1 MSKKQTIH
9 INGSDIVILKQKTD
23 DYISLTDMAKY
34 KNAEATGIVIS
45 HWLSTRYSLDYL
57 GIFERLNN
65 PDFNVTEFGNIR
77 NEAGSNGFVLT
88 VKQWVERTGAIGII
102 STPGRY
108 GGTYAHR
115 DIALEFASWLSA
127 ELKYYMVRELQRLKA
142 DENDRLQLNWTLQR
156 TLSKINYRIH
166 TDAIKDVLLPPE
178 VTREQANFKYAS
190 EADLLN
196 VALFGKTAREWR
208 DTHPEDKGNIR
219 DNATLE
225 QLVVLSNLESIN
237 SVLIRQGIST
247 SVRLTQLNQIART
260 QMQSLLDNAAMK
272 QLRELP
278 GVDGLPQLPDL
289 PRSGR

>member
-1 MSKKQTIH
+1 MP
-9 INGSDIVILKQKTD
+9 GS
-23 DYISLTDMAKY
+23 
-34 KNAEATGIVIS
+34 TGPVPVPHTLAVHPICTR
-45 HWLSTRYSLDYL
+45 LSWNIRTSQQPRFY
-57 GIFERLNN
+57 
-65 PDFNVTEFGNIR
+65 VTEFGNIR

-278 GVDGLPQLPDL
+278 GVDGLPQLPD
-289 PRSGR
+289 

>member
-1 MSKKQTIH
+1 MAKKQTIH
-9 INGSDIVILKQKTD
+9 INGSDIVVLKEKAD

-45 HWLSTRYSLDYL
+45 HWLSTRYALDYL

-142 DENDRLQLNWTLQR
+142 DENDRLQLGWTLQR

-166 TDAIKDVLLPPE
+166 TDAIKDILLPPE
-178 VTREQANFKYAS
+178 VTRERANFKYAS

-196 VALFGKTAREWR
+196 VALFGQTAREWR
-208 DTHPEDKGNIR
+208 DAHPDDKGNIR
-219 DNATLE
+219 DFATLE

-237 SVLIRQGIST
+237 SVLIRQGLSAPE
-247 SVRLTQLNQIART
+247 RLQQLNQIART

-278 GVDGLPQLPDL
+278 GAEDLLQLPD
-289 PRSGR
+289 

>member
-1 MSKKQTIH
+1 
-9 INGSDIVILKQKTD
+9 
-23 DYISLTDMAKY
+23 MAKY

-45 HWLSTRYSLDYL
+45 HWLSTRYALDYL

-65 PDFNVTEFGNIR
+65 PNFNVTEFGNIR
-77 NEAGSNGFVLT
+77 SEAGSNGFVLT

-142 DENDRLQLNWTLQR
+142 DENDRHQLTWTLQR

-178 VTREQANFKYAS
+178 VTRERANFKYAS

-196 VALFGKTAREWR
+196 VALFGQTAREWR
-208 DTHPEDKGNIR
+208 EVHPEDKGNIR
-219 DNATLE
+219 DHATLE

-237 SVLIRQGIST
+237 SVLIRQGISAPE
-247 SVRLTQLNQIART
+247 RLQQLNQIART

-278 GVDGLPQLPDL
+278 GGEDLPQLPE
-289 PRSGR
+289 

>member
-1 MSKKQTIH
+1 
-9 INGSDIVILKQKTD
+9 
-23 DYISLTDMAKY
+23 
-34 KNAEATGIVIS
+34 
-45 HWLSTRYSLDYL
+45 
-57 GIFERLNN
+57 
-65 PDFNVTEFGNIR
+65 
-77 NEAGSNGFVLT
+77 
-88 VKQWVERTGAIGII
+88 
-102 STPGRY
+102 
-108 GGTYAHR
+108 
-115 DIALEFASWLSA
+115 
-127 ELKYYMVRELQRLKA
+127 MVRELQRLKA

-278 GVDGLPQLPDL
+278 GVDGLPQLPD
-289 PRSGR
+289 

>member
-1 MSKKQTIH
+1 MAKKQTIH
-9 INGSDIVILKQKTD
+9 INGSDIIVLKQKTD

-45 HWLSTRYSLDYL
+45 HWLSTRYALDYL

-65 PDFNVTEFGNIR
+65 PNFNVTEFGNIR
-77 NEAGSNGFVLT
+77 AEAGSNGFVLT

-127 ELKYYMVRELQRLKA
+127 ELKYYMVRELQRLKD
-142 DENDRLQLNWTLQR
+142 DENERLQLNWTLQR

-178 VTREQANFKYAS
+178 VTRERANFKYAS

-196 VALFGKTAREWR
+196 VALFGQTAREWR

-237 SVLIRQGIST
+237 SVLIRQGLT
-247 SVRLTQLNQIART
+247 APERLQHLNQIART

-272 QLRELP
+272 QLREMP
-278 GVDGLPQLPDL
+278 GADDLPQLL
-289 PRSGR
+289 E

>member
-1 MSKKQTIH
+1 MAKKQTIH
-9 INGSDIVILKQKTD
+9 INGSDIVVLKEKTD

-45 HWLSTRYSLDYL
+45 HWLSTRYALDYL

-142 DENDRLQLNWTLQR
+142 DENDRLQLGWTLQR

-178 VTREQANFKYAS
+178 VTRERANFKYAS

-196 VALFGKTAREWR
+196 VALFGQTAREWR
-208 DTHPEDKGNIR
+208 DAHPDDKGNIR
-219 DNATLE
+219 DFATLE

-237 SVLIRQGIST
+237 SVLIHQGLSAPE
-247 SVRLTQLNQIART
+247 RLQQLNQTART

-278 GVDGLPQLPDL
+278 GAEDLPQLPD
-289 PRSGR
+289 

>member
-1 MSKKQTIH
+1 MAKKQTIH
-9 INGSDIVILKQKTD
+9 INGSDIVVLKEKAD

-45 HWLSTRYSLDYL
+45 HWLSTRYALDYL

-142 DENDRLQLNWTLQR
+142 DENDRLQLGWTLQR

-166 TDAIKDVLLPPE
+166 TDAIKDILLPPE
-178 VTREQANFKYAS
+178 VTRERANFKYAS

-196 VALFGKTAREWR
+196 VALFGQTAREWR
-208 DTHPEDKGNIR
+208 DAHPDDKGNIR
-219 DNATLE
+219 DFATLE

-237 SVLIRQGIST
+237 SVLIRQGLSAPE
-247 SVRLTQLNQIART
+247 RLQQLNQIART

-278 GVDGLPQLPDL
+278 GAEDLPQLPD
-289 PRSGR
+289 

>member
-45 HWLSTRYSLDYL
+45 HWLSTRYALDYL

-127 ELKYYMVRELQRLKA
+127 ELKYYMVRELQRLKT

-278 GVDGLPQLPDL
+278 GVDGLPQLPD
-289 PRSGR
+289 

>member
-1 MSKKQTIH
+1 MAKKQTIH
-9 INGSDIVILKQKTD
+9 INGSDIIVLKQQAE

-34 KNAEATGIVIS
+34 KNAEATGVVIS
-45 HWLSTRYSLDYL
+45 HWLSTRYALDYL

-65 PDFNVTEFGNIR
+65 PNFNVTEFSNIR
-77 NEAGSNGFVLT
+77 SEAGSNGFVLT
-88 VKQWVERTGAIGII
+88 VKQWVERTNAIGII

-178 VTREQANFKYAS
+178 VTRERANFKYAS

-196 VALFGKTAREWR
+196 VALFGQTAREWR
-208 DTHPEDKGNIR
+208 DAHPHDKGNIR

-237 SVLIRQGIST
+237 SVLIRQGISA
-247 SVRLTQLNQIART
+247 SDRLTQLNQTART
-260 QMQSLLDNAAMK
+260 QMQSLLDNAAMQ
-272 QLRELP
+272 QLRSLP
-278 GVDGLPQLPDL
+278 GAEDLPQLPE
-289 PRSGR
+289 

>member
-1 MSKKQTIH
+1 MAKKQTIH
-9 INGSDIVILKQKTD
+9 INGSDIVVLKEKTD

-45 HWLSTRYSLDYL
+45 HWLSTRYALDYL

-88 VKQWVERTGAIGII
+88 VKQWVKRTGAIGII

-142 DENDRLQLNWTLQR
+142 DENDRLQLGWTLQR

-178 VTREQANFKYAS
+178 VTRERANFKYAS

-196 VALFGKTAREWR
+196 VALFGQTAREWR
-208 DTHPEDKGNIR
+208 DAHPDDKGNIR
-219 DNATLE
+219 DFATLE

-237 SVLIRQGIST
+237 SVLIRQGLSAPE
-247 SVRLTQLNQIART
+247 RLQQLNQIART

-278 GVDGLPQLPDL
+278 GAEDLPQLPD
-289 PRSGR
+289 

>member
-1 MSKKQTIH
+1 MAKKQTIH
-9 INGSDIVILKQKTD
+9 INGSDIIVLKQKTD

-45 HWLSTRYSLDYL
+45 HWLSTRYALDYL

-65 PDFNVTEFGNIR
+65 PNFNVTEFGNIR
-77 NEAGSNGFVLT
+77 AEAGSNGFVLT

-127 ELKYYMVRELQRLKA
+127 ELKYYMVRELQRLKD
-142 DENDRLQLNWTLQR
+142 DENERLQLNWTLQR

-178 VTREQANFKYAS
+178 VTRERANFKYAS

-196 VALFGKTAREWR
+196 VALFGQTAREWR

-237 SVLIRQGIST
+237 SVLIRQGLT
-247 SVRLTQLNQIART
+247 APERLQHLNQIART

-278 GVDGLPQLPDL
+278 GADDLPQLFE
-289 PRSGR
+289 

>member
-1 MSKKQTIH
+1 MAKKQTLH
-9 INGSDIVILKQKTD
+9 INGSDIVVLKEKAD

-45 HWLSTRYSLDYL
+45 HWLSTRYALDYL

-115 DIALEFASWLSA
+115 DIAL
-127 ELKYYMVRELQRLKA
+127 
-142 DENDRLQLNWTLQR
+142 
-156 TLSKINYRIH
+156 
-166 TDAIKDVLLPPE
+166 
-178 VTREQANFKYAS
+178 
-190 EADLLN
+190 
-196 VALFGKTAREWR
+196 
-208 DTHPEDKGNIR
+208 
-219 DNATLE
+219 
-225 QLVVLSNLESIN
+225 
-237 SVLIRQGIST
+237 
-247 SVRLTQLNQIART
+247 
-260 QMQSLLDNAAMK
+260 MK

-278 GVDGLPQLPDL
+278 GAEDLPQLPD
-289 PRSGR
+289 

>member
-1 MSKKQTIH
+1 MAKKQTIH
-9 INGSDIVILKQKTD
+9 INGSDIVVLKQNTD

-45 HWLSTRYSLDYL
+45 HWLSTRYALDYL

-65 PDFNVTEFGNIR
+65 PNFNVTEFGNIR
-77 NEAGSNGFVLT
+77 SEAGSNGFVLT

-142 DENDRLQLNWTLQR
+142 DENDRHQLTWTLQR

-178 VTREQANFKYAS
+178 VTRERANFKYAS

-196 VALFGKTAREWR
+196 VALFGQTAREWR
-208 DTHPEDKGNIR
+208 EVHPEDKGNIR
-219 DNATLE
+219 DHATLE

-237 SVLIRQGIST
+237 SVLIRQGISAPE
-247 SVRLTQLNQIART
+247 RLQQLNQIART

-278 GVDGLPQLPDL
+278 GAEDLPQLPE
-289 PRSGR
+289 

>member
-1 MSKKQTIH
+1 MARKQTIH
-9 INGSDIVILKQKTD
+9 INGSDIIVLKQKAD

-45 HWLSTRYSLDYL
+45 HWLSTRYALDYL

-65 PDFNVTEFGNIR
+65 PNFNVTEFGNIR
-77 NEAGSNGFVLT
+77 AEAGSNGFVLT
-88 VKQWVERTGAIGII
+88 VKQWVERTNAIGII

-142 DENDRLQLNWTLQR
+142 DENERLQLSWTLQR

-166 TDAIKDVLLPPE
+166 TDAIKEVLLPPE
-178 VTREQANFKYAS
+178 VTHERANFKYAS

-196 VALFGKTAREWR
+196 VALFGQTAREWR

-237 SVLIRQGIST
+237 SVLIRQGLTASE
-247 SVRLTQLNQIART
+247 RLQHLNKIART

-278 GVDGLPQLPDL
+278 GADDLPQLI
-289 PRSGR
+289 

>member
-1 MSKKQTIH
+1 MAKKQTIH
-9 INGSDIVILKQKTD
+9 INGSDIIVLKQKTD

-45 HWLSTRYSLDYL
+45 HWLSTRYALDYL

-65 PDFNVTEFGNIR
+65 PNFNVTEFGNIR
-77 NEAGSNGFVLT
+77 AEAGSNGFVLT

-127 ELKYYMVRELQRLKA
+127 ELKYYMVRELQRLKD
-142 DENDRLQLNWTLQR
+142 DENERLQLNWTLQR

-178 VTREQANFKYAS
+178 VTRERANFKYAS

-196 VALFGKTAREWR
+196 VALFGQTAREWR

-237 SVLIRQGIST
+237 SVLIRQGLT
-247 SVRLTQLNQIART
+247 APERLQHLNQTART

-278 GVDGLPQLPDL
+278 GADDLPQLL
-289 PRSGR
+289 E

>member
-1 MSKKQTIH
+1 MAKKQTIH
-9 INGSDIVILKQKTD
+9 INGSDIVVLKQNTD

-45 HWLSTRYSLDYL
+45 HWLSTRYALDYL

-65 PDFNVTEFGNIR
+65 PNFNVTEFGNIR

-278 GVDGLPQLPDL
+278 GVDGLPQLPD
-289 PRSGR
+289 

>member
-1 MSKKQTIH
+1 MAKKQTIH
-9 INGSDIVILKQKTD
+9 INGSDIIVLKQKTD

-45 HWLSTRYSLDYL
+45 HWLSTRYALDYL

-65 PDFNVTEFGNIR
+65 PNFNVTEFGNIR
-77 NEAGSNGFVLT
+77 AEAGSNGFVLT

-127 ELKYYMVRELQRLKA
+127 ELKYYMVRELQRLKD
-142 DENDRLQLNWTLQR
+142 DENERLQLNWTLQR

-178 VTREQANFKYAS
+178 VTRERANFKYAS

-196 VALFGKTAREWR
+196 VALFGQTAREWR

-237 SVLIRQGIST
+237 SVLIRQGLSAPE
-247 SVRLTQLNQIART
+247 RLQHLNQIART

-278 GVDGLPQLPDL
+278 GADDLPQLL
-289 PRSGR
+289 E

>member
-1 MSKKQTIH
+1 MAKKQTIR
-9 INGSDIVILKQKTD
+9 INGSDIIVLKQKTD

-45 HWLSTRYSLDYL
+45 HWLSTRYALDYL

-65 PDFNVTEFGNIR
+65 PNFNVTEFGNIR
-77 NEAGSNGFVLT
+77 AEAGSNGFVLT

-142 DENDRLQLNWTLQR
+142 DENERLQLNWTLQR

-178 VTREQANFKYAS
+178 VTRERANFKYAS

-196 VALFGKTAREWR
+196 VALFGQTAREWR

-237 SVLIRQGIST
+237 SVLIRQGLT
-247 SVRLTQLNQIART
+247 APERLQHLNQIART

-278 GVDGLPQLPDL
+278 GADDLPQLL
-289 PRSGR
+289 E

>member
-1 MSKKQTIH
+1 MAKKQTIH
-9 INGSDIVILKQKTD
+9 INGSDIVVLKEKTD

-45 HWLSTRYSLDYL
+45 HWLSTRYALDYL

-142 DENDRLQLNWTLQR
+142 DENDRLQLGWTLQR

-166 TDAIKDVLLPPE
+166 TDAIKDILLPPE
-178 VTREQANFKYAS
+178 VTRERANFKYAS

-196 VALFGKTAREWR
+196 VALFGQTAREWR
-208 DTHPEDKGNIR
+208 DAHPDDKGNIR
-219 DNATLE
+219 DFATLE

-237 SVLIRQGIST
+237 SVLIRQGLSAPE
-247 SVRLTQLNQIART
+247 RLQQLNQIART

-278 GVDGLPQLPDL
+278 GAEDLPQLPD
-289 PRSGR
+289 

>member
-45 HWLSTRYSLDYL
+45 HWLSTRYALDYL

-260 QMQSLLDNAAMK
+260 QMRSLLDNAAMK

-278 GVDGLPQLPDL
+278 GVDGLPQLPD
-289 PRSGR
+289 

>member
-1 MSKKQTIH
+1 MAKKQTIH
-9 INGSDIVILKQKTD
+9 INGSDIVVLKEKTD

-45 HWLSTRYSLDYL
+45 HWLSTRYALDYL

-142 DENDRLQLNWTLQR
+142 DENDRLQLGWTLQR

-178 VTREQANFKYAS
+178 VTRERANFKYAS

-196 VALFGKTAREWR
+196 VALFGQTAREWR
-208 DTHPEDKGNIR
+208 DAHPDDKGNIR
-219 DNATLE
+219 DFATLE

-237 SVLIRQGIST
+237 SVLIRQGLSAPE
-247 SVRLTQLNQIART
+247 RLQQLNQTART

-278 GVDGLPQLPDL
+278 GAEDLPQLPD
-289 PRSGR
+289 

>member
-1 MSKKQTIH
+1 MVRQ
-9 INGSDIVILKQKTD
+9 VI
-23 DYISLTDMAKY
+23 MAKY

-45 HWLSTRYSLDYL
+45 HWLSTRYALDYL

-102 STPGRY
+102 STLGRY

-156 TLSKINYRIH
+156 TLYKINYRIH

-278 GVDGLPQLPDL
+278 GVDGLPQLPD
-289 PRSGR
+289 

>member
-1 MSKKQTIH
+1 MAKKQTLH
-9 INGSDIVILKQKTD
+9 INGSDIIVLKQQAE

-34 KNAEATGIVIS
+34 KNAEATGVVIS
-45 HWLSTRYSLDYL
+45 HWLSTRYALDYL

-65 PDFNVTEFGNIR
+65 PNFNVTEFGNIR
-77 NEAGSNGFVLT
+77 AEAGSNGFVLT

-127 ELKYYMVRELQRLKA
+127 ELKYYMVRELQRLKD
-142 DENDRLQLNWTLQR
+142 DENERLQLNWTLQR

-178 VTREQANFKYAS
+178 VTRERANFKYAS

-196 VALFGKTAREWR
+196 VALFGQTAREWR

-237 SVLIRQGIST
+237 SVLIRQGLT
-247 SVRLTQLNQIART
+247 APERLQHLNQIART

-272 QLRELP
+272 QFRELP
-278 GVDGLPQLPDL
+278 GADDLPQLL
-289 PRSGR
+289 E

>member
-1 MSKKQTIH
+1 MAKKQTIH
-9 INGSDIVILKQKTD
+9 INGSDIIVLKQKTD

-45 HWLSTRYSLDYL
+45 HWLSTRYALDYL

-65 PDFNVTEFGNIR
+65 PNFNVTEFGNIR
-77 NEAGSNGFVLT
+77 AEAGSNGFVLT

-142 DENDRLQLNWTLQR
+142 DENERLQLNWTLQR

-178 VTREQANFKYAS
+178 VTRERANFKYAS

-196 VALFGKTAREWR
+196 VALFGQTAREWR

-237 SVLIRQGIST
+237 SVLIRQGLSAPE
-247 SVRLTQLNQIART
+247 RLQHLNQIART

-278 GVDGLPQLPDL
+278 GADDLPQLL
-289 PRSGR
+289 E